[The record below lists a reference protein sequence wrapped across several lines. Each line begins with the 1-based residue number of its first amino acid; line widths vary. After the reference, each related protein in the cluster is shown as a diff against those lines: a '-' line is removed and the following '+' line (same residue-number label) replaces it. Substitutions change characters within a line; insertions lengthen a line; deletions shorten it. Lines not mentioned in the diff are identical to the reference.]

1 MPGDVITKIEQFFN
15 QYRTQESLKGEILL
29 MRGDSVKNIYYLRNG
44 RVKQYDVTSKGDE
57 IILNTFKPPAFFPM
71 SRAINNLD
79 STYIFEAETDIT
91 VILAPAY
98 DVIEFIKANPDV
110 MFDLLSR
117 VYRGVDGV
125 MGRMSRLMSSGANER
140 LRYELLQ
147 EGKRF
152 GRLQKDGSCFLE
164 INESDIG
171 SRAGLSRETVS
182 REVKKLKAEG
192 LISMENNFIRLQDLS
207 ALENKTD

>member
-44 RVKQYDVTSKGDE
+44 RVK
-57 IILNTFKPPAFFPM
+57 TFKPPAFFPM